1 MSPAHH
7 NAGVRLTVRLDDD
20 LHRMASAYA
29 AAEGCSISTAIN
41 RLLRRLIAGGTVARR
56 GNERFPVSK
65 TRGSRVVTTAEVR
78 RLESED
84 EDS

>member
-1 MSPAHH
+1 
-7 NAGVRLTVRLDDD
+7 
-20 LHRMASAYA
+20 MASAYA

-41 RLLRRLIAGGTVARR
+41 RLLRRMMEGSPIGRR
-56 GNERFPVSK
+56 DHERFPVSR
-65 TRGSRVVTTAEVR
+65 TRGGRAITTAEVR

>member
-1 MSPAHH
+1 M
-7 NAGVRLTVRLDDD
+7 RLTVRLDDD

-41 RLLRRLIAGGTVARR
+41 RLLRRLMESRPIERR
-56 GNERFPVSK
+56 DHERFPVS
-65 TRGSRVVTTAEVR
+65 TTNGGRAVTTVEVR

-84 EDS
+84 ENS